1 MATDRLTGIEV
12 FVRAIRLG
20 GLSAAARE
28 LHMSPAMAAR
38 HLNALEQ
45 RLGTTL
51 VNRTTR
57 KLALTEAGAA
67 YLEKM
72 ERLLGDLG
80 EAEAEAR
87 AQSAS
92 VEGLLRVSA
101 PAAFGVAHLA
111 GLVHDFHRLHPA
123 VTVELGLNDRYVDL
137 LEERWDVAIRI
148 GRLADSNLVA
158 RKLADVSMCICAS
171 PAYLDRNG
179 VPVSLADLERH
190 DCLAYTL
197 SLETGRS
204 HWNFGRDGARQ
215 VAVHGS
221 LHANNGELLV
231 RSALTGQGIVYGPRF
246 LVADALAQGLLVEL
260 DLGVELVEL
269 GGIHAVTHRT
279 RRPAAKTRAWI
290 DFLSQRMKMAARNW

>member
-1 MATDRLTGIEV
+1 MAADRLTGIEV

-28 LHMSPAMAAR
+28 LHMSPAMAAK

-45 RLGTTL
+45 RLGATL
-51 VNRTTR
+51 VHRTTR
-57 KLALTEAGAA
+57 KLALTEVGAA
-67 YLEKM
+67 YLDKV
-72 ERLLGDLG
+72 ERLLGELG

-111 GLVHDFHRLHPA
+111 ELVHEFHELHPA
-123 VTVELGLNDRYVDL
+123 VTVELGLNDRFVDL

-148 GRLADSNLVA
+148 GRLADSNLIA
-158 RKLADVSMCICAS
+158 RKLADVTMCVCAA
-171 PAYLDRNG
+171 PAYLAARG
-179 VPVSLADLERH
+179 VPASVADLSGH

-197 SLETGRS
+197 NSETGTSQWR
-204 HWNFGRDGARQ
+204 FGRDGAQQ
-215 VAVHGS
+215 VAVRGS
-221 LHANNGELLV
+221 LHANNGELLARAAV
-231 RSALTGQGIVYGPRF
+231 AGQGIVYGPRF
-246 LVADALAQGLLVEL
+246 LVAEALRAGRLTELNLGVPLV
-260 DLGVELVEL
+260 DLGAV
-269 GGIHAVTHRT
+269 HAVTHRT

-290 DFLSQRMKMAARNW
+290 DFLATRLKVLAQDW